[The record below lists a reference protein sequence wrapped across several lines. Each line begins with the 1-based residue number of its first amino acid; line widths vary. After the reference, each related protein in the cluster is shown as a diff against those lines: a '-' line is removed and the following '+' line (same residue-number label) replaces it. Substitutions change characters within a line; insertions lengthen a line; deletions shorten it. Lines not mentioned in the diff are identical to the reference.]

1 MHSLQK
7 DNKPTKKPPFV
18 LGTQEEARQ
27 INRGGVQIIP
37 LTKKRRIQENGITV
51 TNR

>member
-7 DNKPTKKPPFV
+7 DNKPTKKSPFV
-18 LGTQEEARQ
+18 LGTQEEARR
-27 INRGGVQIIP
+27 INRGGIQIIP
-37 LTKKRRIQENGITV
+37 LTKKRTRENGITV